1 MDWKTNYL
9 KLKPVN
15 ASIQIISLTG
25 EIFILGLDQSE
36 IDSIKT
42 LNEYQHILTLNVTNS
57 SWSPTDIRTVWPSS
71 IPVNIKSALNVK
83 VIHSEQELRQEN
95 KCNG

>member
-1 MDWKTNYL
+1 MATHIDTNTWKMDWKTNYL

-25 EIFILGLDQSE
+25 EIFILGLYQSE

-42 LNEYQHILTLNVTNS
+42 LKEYQHILTLNVTNS
-57 SWSPTDIRTVWPSS
+57 S
-71 IPVNIKSALNVK
+71 
-83 VIHSEQELRQEN
+83 
-95 KCNG
+95 